1 MVTGEVT
8 TVTEADQV
16 KTDESGKVDT
26 EPSLA
31 ADEAPY
37 IAVGA
42 SRRRMS
48 TDPSFTHKQVT
59 TKLQSE
65 THMSFRE

>member
-1 MVTGEVT
+1 MASCEDLVVTGEVT
-8 TVTEADQV
+8 TVTEADEV

-37 IAVGA
+37 IGVGT
-42 SRRRMS
+42 SRRRISML
-48 TDPSFTHKQVT
+48 PSFTEKQVT
-59 TKLQSE
+59 TKL
-65 THMSFRE
+65 